1 MYNLISITGV
11 SVFLYPYYYYNS
23 KRSFMIFLNGI
34 AYHGTGNAMLKY
46 NDIVWNSLFI
56 LYTSYYYKT
65 SRKYALAGSII
76 FLLNNYLYNNNSIN
90 KNNASVIHIRHSM
103 DFVNRITKIIKK
115 RKN

>member
-1 MYNLISITGV
+1 
-11 SVFLYPYYYYNS
+11 
-23 KRSFMIFLNGI
+23 
-34 AYHGTGNAMLKY
+34 MLKY

-90 KNNASVIHIRHSM
+90 KNN
-103 DFVNRITKIIKK
+103 ITLLYILEYQWILLIGLLKSLKEKK
-115 RKN
+115 LIQ